1 MKARHA
7 RKKQNKKESPPKDK
21 AKEKE
26 GKGTPETAASAC
38 NDYEQH
44 QMLSFAT

>member
-1 MKARHA
+1 MKARQA
-7 RKKQNKKESPPKDK
+7 SKKENKESPPGLE

-38 NDYEQH
+38 TDYEQH

>member
-1 MKARHA
+1 MKARHTT
-7 RKKQNKKESPPKDK
+7 KKENKESPPKDK

-26 GKGTPETAASAC
+26 GKGSPETAASAC
-38 NDYEQH
+38 TDYEQH

>member
-1 MKARHA
+1 MKARQA
-7 RKKQNKKESPPKDK
+7 SKNENKESPPEDK

-26 GKGTPETAASAC
+26 GKGTSETAASAC
-38 NDYEQH
+38 TDYEQH

>member
-7 RKKQNKKESPPKDK
+7 SKKQNKKESPHKDK

-26 GKGTPETAASAC
+26 GKGTRETAASAC

>member
-7 RKKQNKKESPPKDK
+7 SKKENKESPPK

-38 NDYEQH
+38 TDYEQH